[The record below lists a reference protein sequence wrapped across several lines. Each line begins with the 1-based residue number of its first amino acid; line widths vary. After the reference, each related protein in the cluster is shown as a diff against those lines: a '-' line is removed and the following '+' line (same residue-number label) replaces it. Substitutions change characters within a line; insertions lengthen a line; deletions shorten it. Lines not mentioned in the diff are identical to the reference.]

1 MIPKDE
7 MKEMN
12 ETLSEVAKMKL
23 QFDLLKQVIM
33 SHLELDYSENKMR
46 LESDSLLLEVMW
58 LIEGKEMADLL
69 MLKQKAKE
77 LDDRVSEA
85 EKERLKHEVAMTKED
100 DNG

>member
-23 QFDLLKQVIM
+23 QFDLLKQVIKK
-33 SHLELDYSENKMR
+33 HLVLNYAGNDFKIDDDK
-46 LESDSLLLEVMW
+46 LIIEVME
-58 LIEGKEMADLL
+58 LIEPVEMNALFAC
-69 MLKQKAKE
+69 LKQ
-77 LDDRVSEA
+77 
-85 EKERLKHEVAMTKED
+85 EKEEADAESMRCVAMTKED

>member
-33 SHLELDYSENKMR
+33 NHLELNYDGTGLR
-46 LESDSLLLEVMW
+46 LADDRLLIEVMC
-58 LIEGKEMADLL
+58 LIDSIGMENLFDERITQRK
-69 MLKQKAKE
+69 
-77 LDDRVSEA
+77 RA
-85 EKERLKHEVAMTKED
+85 EKKSDKTIKEVAMTKED
-100 DNG
+100 DING

>member
-23 QFDLLKQVIM
+23 QFDLLRQVIKN
-33 SHLELDYSENKMR
+33 HLVLNYAGNDFKIDDDK
-46 LESDSLLLEVMW
+46 LIIEVME
-58 LIEGKEMADLL
+58 LIEPVEMNALFAC
-69 MLKQKAKE
+69 LKQ
-77 LDDRVSEA
+77 
-85 EKERLKHEVAMTKED
+85 EKEEADAESMRCVAMTKED

>member
-12 ETLSEVAKMKL
+12 ETLSEVAKLKL

-33 SHLELDYSENKMR
+33 NNLELNYDGTGLR
-46 LESDSLLLEVMW
+46 LADDRLLIEVMC
-58 LIEGKEMADLL
+58 LIDNIGMRNLF
-69 MLKQKAKE
+69 
-77 LDDRVSEA
+77 DRRTSQRKKA
-85 EKERLKHEVAMTKED
+85 EKKADEAIKEVAVTKED

>member
-33 SHLELDYSENKMR
+33 NHLELNYDGTGLR
-46 LESDSLLLEVMW
+46 LADDRLLIEVMC
-58 LIEGKEMADLL
+58 LIDNIGMRNLFDRRTSQRKRAEEKADETI
-69 MLKQKAKE
+69 K
-77 LDDRVSEA
+77 
-85 EKERLKHEVAMTKED
+85 EVAMTKED
-100 DNG
+100 DING

>member
-33 SHLELDYSENKMR
+33 NHLELNYDGTGLR
-46 LESDSLLLEVMW
+46 LDDDRLLIEVMC
-58 LIEGKEMADLL
+58 LIDSIGMENLFDERIMQRK
-69 MLKQKAKE
+69 
-77 LDDRVSEA
+77 RA
-85 EKERLKHEVAMTKED
+85 EKKSDKTIKEVAMTKED
-100 DNG
+100 DING

>member
-12 ETLSEVAKMKL
+12 DTLSEVARLKL

-33 SHLELDYSENKMR
+33 SHLELSYDGTGLR
-46 LESDSLLLEVMW
+46 LDDDRLLIEVMF
-58 LIEGKEMADLL
+58 LIDSNGMENLL
-69 MLKQKAKE
+69 
-77 LDDRVSEA
+77 DRKKMQRKRA
-85 EKERLKHEVAMTKED
+85 EKKADETIKEIAMTKED

>member
-33 SHLELDYSENKMR
+33 NNLELNYDGTGLR
-46 LESDSLLLEVMW
+46 LADDRLLIEVMC
-58 LIEGKEMADLL
+58 LIDNIGMRNLF
-69 MLKQKAKE
+69 
-77 LDDRVSEA
+77 DRRTSQRKRA
-85 EKERLKHEVAMTKED
+85 EKKADETIKEVAMTKED
-100 DNG
+100 DING

>member
-33 SHLELDYSENKMR
+33 NHLELNYDGTGLR
-46 LESDSLLLEVMW
+46 LDDDKLLVEVMW
-58 LIEGKEMADLL
+58 LIDNYGMDSLL
-69 MLKQKAKE
+69 DRKKMQKK
-77 LDDRVSEA
+77 RA
-85 EKERLKHEVAMTKED
+85 EKKADETIKEIAMTKED
-100 DNG
+100 DING

>member
-12 ETLSEVAKMKL
+12 DTLSEVARLKL

-33 SHLELDYSENKMR
+33 NNLVLNYDGTGMR
-46 LESDSLLLEVMW
+46 LDDDRLLIEVMC
-58 LIEGKEMADLL
+58 LIDSNGMENLL
-69 MLKQKAKE
+69 
-77 LDDRVSEA
+77 DRKKMQRKRA
-85 EKERLKHEVAMTKED
+85 EKKADETIKEIAMTKED

>member
-33 SHLELDYSENKMR
+33 NHLELNYDGTGLR
-46 LESDSLLLEVMW
+46 LDDDRLLIEVMC
-58 LIEGKEMADLL
+58 LIDSIGMENLFDERIMQRK
-69 MLKQKAKE
+69 
-77 LDDRVSEA
+77 RA
-85 EKERLKHEVAMTKED
+85 EKKSDKTIKEVAMKKED
-100 DNG
+100 DING